1 MKIYAMYK
9 IIFKVVS
16 ISDAET
22 MKKMQQTINLW
33 LTQGKLKK
41 YKTTPVGDNVLF
53 ELCII
58 KEQGE

>member
-1 MKIYAMYK
+1 MHMYK
-9 IIFKVVS
+9 VIFKVIN

-22 MKKMQQTINLW
+22 MMKMQQTINLW

-53 ELCII
+53 ELCVL
-58 KEQGE
+58 KDKAE

>member
-1 MKIYAMYK
+1 MYK
-9 IIFKVVS
+9 VIFKVVS

-33 LTQGKLKK
+33 LTKGTLKK
-41 YKTTPVGDNVLF
+41 YKTTPVGDNIFF
-53 ELCII
+53 ELCVI